1 MSSDRNPSPAAPAG
15 SHNHEPH
22 HRHGGQGHN
31 RDDHHGEHSTRR
43 AAIAHAFSE
52 LTGAHSHDAAD
63 SVDKALESSERG
75 IRALKISFL
84 GLMVTAAVQAG
95 LVLVTGSVALL
106 ADTIHNFSDALTA
119 IPLFVAFKLGRR
131 AANRRYT
138 YGYRRAED
146 LAGLFI
152 VLMIL
157 ASAVLA
163 AWESIERLVNP
174 REVRFIGVVFLAGV
188 VGFLGNELVAIY
200 RIRVGRAIGS
210 AALVADGKHARVDG
224 LTSLAVAAGAA
235 GMWLG
240 FDRAD
245 PVVGILVSLAILAV
259 LRTATRDIYRRLMD
273 AVDPE
278 LVAEIEKV
286 ACSIA
291 GVARVGRCQVRWM
304 GHWLRV
310 DMELAVDGSL
320 SVAAGH
326 QIAEEVRHSLL
337 ESIAHLDEVH
347 VHVDP
352 ALDHPDRDG
361 KGPSVNRVDPT
372 AGATLEYP
380 SGSACEGASL

>member
-1 MSSDRNPSPAAPAG
+1 MSTERNPNPAAPAG
-15 SHNHEPH
+15 SDDHDHHDDHDHPHDHEPH
-22 HRHGGQGHN
+22 PGHGGH
-31 RDDHHGEHSTRR
+31 DHHDHDHQHSTLW
-43 AAIAHAFSE
+43 ATIVHAFSE

-75 IRALKISFL
+75 IRALKVSFL
-84 GLMVTAAVQAG
+84 GLMFTAVVQAG
-95 LVLVTGSVALL
+95 LVLATGSVALL

-131 AANRRYT
+131 AANSRYT

-157 ASAVLA
+157 VSAVVA
-163 AWESIERLVNP
+163 AWESVERLVNP
-174 REVRFIGVVFLAGV
+174 REVRYVGIVFLAGV
-188 VGFLGNELVAIY
+188 VGFLGNELVAMY
-200 RIRVGRAIGS
+200 RIKVGRAIGS

-235 GMWLG
+235 GVWLG
-240 FDRAD
+240 FERAD

-278 LVAEIEKV
+278 LVGKIEKV

-304 GHWLRV
+304 GHRLRV

-326 QIAEEVRHSLL
+326 QIAEDVRHTLL
-337 ESIAHLDEVH
+337 ESIEHLDEVH

-352 ALDHPDRDG
+352 ALDHPDPADRR
-361 KGPSVNRVDPT
+361 KPVSR
-372 AGATLEYP
+372 
-380 SGSACEGASL
+380 

>member
-1 MSSDRNPSPAAPAG
+1 MSTERNPNPTAPAG
-15 SHNHEPH
+15 L
-22 HRHGGQGHN
+22 
-31 RDDHHGEHSTRR
+31 DDHDHPHDHPHDHDHETDRGHGSHGHHDHDHDGRHATRW
-43 AAIAHAFSE
+43 AAIVHAFSE

-63 SVDKALESSERG
+63 SVDKALESSARG

-84 GLMVTAAVQAG
+84 GLMFTAVVQAG
-95 LVLVTGSVALL
+95 LVLATGSVALL

-131 AANRRYT
+131 AANSRYT

-157 ASAVLA
+157 VSAVVA
-163 AWESIERLVNP
+163 AWESVDRLVNP
-174 REVRFIGVVFLAGV
+174 REVRHVGIVFLAGV
-188 VGFLGNELVAIY
+188 VGFLGNELVALY

-210 AALVADGKHARVDG
+210 AALVADGKHARADG

-235 GMWLG
+235 GVWLG
-240 FDRAD
+240 FERAD

-278 LVAEIEKV
+278 LVGEIEEV

-304 GHWLRV
+304 GHRLRV

-326 QIAEEVRHSLL
+326 QIAEDVRHTLL
-337 ESIAHLDEVH
+337 ESIEHLDEVH

-352 ALDHPDRDG
+352 ALDHPDPAYRRT
-361 KGPSVNRVDPT
+361 PVSR
-372 AGATLEYP
+372 
-380 SGSACEGASL
+380 

>member
-1 MSSDRNPSPAAPAG
+1 MSSERNASPASPAG
-15 SHNHEPH
+15 SHDHEPH
-22 HRHGGQGHN
+22 DRHGGGGDNH
-31 RDDHHGEHSTRR
+31 DDHHGGHVTCR
-43 AAIAHAFSE
+43 AAVLHAISE

-84 GLMVTAAVQAG
+84 GLMLTAAVQAG
-95 LVLVTGSVALL
+95 LVMVTGSVALL

-174 REVRFIGVVFLAGV
+174 REVRFVGIVFLAGV
-188 VGFLGNELVAIY
+188 VGFLGNELVASY

-235 GMWLG
+235 GVWLG
-240 FDRAD
+240 FERAD
-245 PVVGILVSLAILAV
+245 PLVGILVSLAILAV

-273 AVDPE
+273 AVDPG
-278 LVAEIEKV
+278 LVGEIEEV

-291 GVARVGRCQVRWM
+291 GVAMVGRCQVRWM
-304 GHWLRV
+304 GHRLRV
-310 DMELAVDGSL
+310 DMELAVDGAL
-320 SVAAGH
+320 SVAEGH
-326 QIAEEVRHSLL
+326 QIAEDVRHSLL

-352 ALDHPDRDG
+352 ALDHPDPDG
-361 KGPSVNRVDPT
+361 QEPPLDRVDPT
-372 AGATLEYP
+372 GRAIVE
-380 SGSACEGASL
+380 